1 MNRSSEYNFWD
12 RAELLETVKEIHQQL
27 YGQRPEPGLY
37 DYLEIKALEAEL
49 ADLKGDLIKK
59 HVNFESND

>member
-1 MNRSSEYNFWD
+1 MGSGRN
-12 RAELLETVKEIHQQL
+12 
-27 YGQRPEPGLY
+27 PGLY